1 MTCIIHWNTLN
12 FSQWEHRFST
22 IPRANLL
29 QSHAYAKAIAPLN
42 NQKPRW
48 GLTTINGT
56 EAGLVQILEAGIAGN
71 MLHAVILDRG
81 PLWFEGFGT
90 PEHIEAFLAA
100 YNKQFRGRLGRKRR
114 IILEAQNSPEM
125 RESLTRHGFKNKNGS
140 EFQTYWLDIRPPPET
155 LRENLKKNWRGTL
168 SKAEKQNLT
177 IEWDDQGRLFSWLMN
192 HYPQDR
198 AQKGYDGP
206 SVKLLNALA
215 KTFTPGGNMLIARAQ
230 ENGKDIAGI
239 LILCHG
245 SAATYQ
251 VGFTTNAGRTKG
263 AHHILLWN
271 AILVLQQK
279 GIKDFDLGGVN
290 DETAKGVKDFKTG
303 MGGALFV
310 SPGLY
315 S

>member
-22 IPRANLL
+22 ITRANLL

-71 MLHAVILDRG
+71 LLHAAVLDRG

-90 PEHIEAFLAA
+90 PEHIEAFLQV
-100 YNKQFRGRLGRKRR
+100 YNKEFPKRFGRKRR
-114 IILEAQNSPEM
+114 IILESQTSPAIC
-125 RESLTRHGFKNKNGS
+125 ESLQRNGFKNNNS
-140 EFQTYWLDIRPPPET
+140 TEFQTHWLDIRPPAET
-155 LRENLKKNWRGTL
+155 VRKNLKKNWRNTL

-177 IEWDDQGRLFSWLMN
+177 VEWDDEGRLFTWLMH
-192 HYPQDR
+192 HYAQDR
-198 AQKGYDGP
+198 ATKGYNGP

-215 KTFTPGGNMLIARAQ
+215 KTFAPGKNMLIGRAHS
-230 ENGKDIAGI
+230 NGQDMAGVM
-239 LILCHG
+239 ILCHG

-271 AILVLQQK
+271 AILVMQQK
-279 GIKDFDLGGVN
+279 GIGDFDLGGVN
-290 DETAKGVKDFKTG
+290 DDTAKGVKEFKTG
-303 MGGALFV
+303 MGGTLFV